1 MNAEYL
7 IRYIAESR
15 KRTPVKVYLKGS
27 LSDIEWPDN
36 TKYFGD
42 NKSGVLFGDWRDIGP
57 LLKCHKNAISD
68 YVIENDRRNSAVPLL
83 DLKDVTA
90 RIEPGAIV
98 REKVEIG
105 NNAVIMM
112 GAVINIGAIIGEGT
126 MIDMNAVVGGRGIV
140 GKNCHVGAGA
150 VIAGVI
156 EPPSAEPVRIGDN
169 VMLGANSVVLEGVTV
184 GDGAVVAAGAVVTK
198 DVPSNV
204 LVAGVPARIIKAI
217 DDSTRSKTAISSEL
231 RKLVGQ

>member
-27 LSDIEWPDN
+27 LSEIEWPDA

-42 NKSGVLFGDWRDIGP
+42 DKSGVLFGDWRDIGP
-57 LLKCHKNAISD
+57 LLKRHESAIGD
-68 YVIENDRRNSAVPLL
+68 YVIESDRRNSAVPLL
-83 DLKDVTA
+83 DLKDITA

-231 RKLVGQ
+231 RKLIAQ